1 MTALDN
7 RKITDDSV
15 PWDSSCYEN
24 FNPQYDENYSDYD
37 CYPNDEDE
45 LEKTL
50 FAIDDTEKMRVISE
64 LLSQV
69 QGVLDSIHYD
79 LFSIQKDSESLATRE
94 NETENR
100 VMPIMFNID
109 LYAKSVQRCRQLE
122 TMYMGANS
130 ILKEIYEIRTWY
142 SNKVQQM
149 KIKEKK

>member
-1 MTALDN
+1 M
-7 RKITDDSV
+7 
-15 PWDSSCYEN
+15 
-24 FNPQYDENYSDYD
+24 
-37 CYPNDEDE
+37 
-45 LEKTL
+45 
-50 FAIDDTEKMRVISE
+50 
-64 LLSQV
+64 LSQV

-94 NETENR
+94 NETEHR

-109 LYAKSVQRCRQLE
+109 LYAKSVQLCRQLE